1 MNYWNVYMGKHRMQM
16 NVCIVL
22 FGASAQK
29 KHFFPE
35 KRLKLLTS
43 AVSQFNMGCEVS
55 ESRAIFRHRQTRLVF
70 QGPHR

>member
-43 AVSQFNMGCEVS
+43 AVSQFNMGCEAS
-55 ESRAIFRHRQTRLVF
+55 ERVKEHASGIKVTS
-70 QGPHR
+70 PKKINI